1 MSTPSQF
8 PKASVAHPAAAATAP
23 AMASSKEGNV
33 TSIYRNVAQG
43 VDAAMAVSPTV
54 GLSEAEMRELVA
66 KKVQNLPPLPKT
78 IVDIYALRRSPD
90 PDRDKLLGII
100 KKDVRLASN
109 LVRISNSA
117 ALALSRTIKTP
128 DEALTYLG
136 TRMVINMAMS
146 MSMSA
151 HLEPDLSP
159 YGMSVESF
167 TETTALQGTIINK
180 WREPK
185 FVSFTDDLQFAA
197 LLQEIGAL
205 VLSKVAIDRK
215 ISQSFQKALAE
226 SDDRIAVEESVFG
239 LSSST
244 AAAMVFSEWKFS
256 QDIVDYI
263 GGSDK
268 PESVPES
275 ALVGARALKIT
286 KILAPLGRPPVSPE
300 ATENTRLSPEA
311 VEKARELAIEY
322 GFSEKKFDDMVE
334 AING

>member
-8 PKASVAHPAAAATAP
+8 PRPSAAPAASAAATS
-23 AMASSKEGNV
+23 ASAADGGKV
-33 TSIYRNVAQG
+33 THIYRNVAQG
-43 VDAAMAVSPTV
+43 VDSAISAEPNTTFPES
-54 GLSEAEMRELVA
+54 EMREMVA
-66 KKVQNLPPLPKT
+66 RKVQNLAPLPKT

-109 LVRISNSA
+109 LVKISNSA
-117 ALALSRTIKTP
+117 ALALSRTVRTP
-128 DEALTYLG
+128 DEALMYLG

-159 YGMSVESF
+159 YGVSVESF
-167 TETTALQGTIINK
+167 TETTALQGAIINK

-239 LSSST
+239 LSSSA

-263 GGSDK
+263 GGSDE
-268 PESVPES
+268 PESTPES

-286 KILAPLGRPPVSPE
+286 KILAPLGRPSISPE
-300 ATENTRLSPEA
+300 AVKKARLSPEA
-311 VEKARELAIEY
+311 VKKARELALEY
-322 GFSEKKFDDMVE
+322 GFSEQKFDDMVE
-334 AING
+334 AVNG